1 MADFV
6 PPAEAGNNSGL
17 GNHTGGSS
25 EFFTKETVMRTLNAL
40 NYTTRTFNFTTA
52 MGPIKPTVQVT
63 VPVPER

>member
-17 GNHTGGSS
+17 GNNTGGP
-25 EFFTKETVMRTLNAL
+25 FTTETIMRTINAL